1 MDESRSELA
10 GLTVFLIFGVACS
23 LALSILAQ
31 ASDPPG
37 PPIALNDLAR
47 AVKDARVRSIE
58 ITDDRGV
65 AVTTQGVSN
74 SFRISPGTT
83 LLTVL
88 SAYGV
93 TPSDLST
100 VRFEAKPPSSAAT
113 WLRIAATL
121 LPLLFCLALVLS
133 LRRSARDPTD
143 EVLGVQSS
151 RARRWA
157 PAPHSIRFADVAG
170 VEEAKQ
176 ELKEVVEFLRYPDRF
191 DRLGAHVPRGLLLV
205 GAPGTGKT
213 LLARAVAGEAM
224 VPFLSISGSEFV
236 EIFVGLGARRVR
248 ELFEQAKRAAPC
260 IVFVDEIDAVG
271 RQRSAGL
278 GAGSEERDQ
287 TLNQMLVEMDGFE
300 PNRTVIVIGATNRP
314 DILDTALLRPGRFD
328 RQIVLPAPDASSRRA
343 ILQVHAKGKALN
355 NDVDFGVLAGLTPGF
370 SGAELANVVNEG
382 AILTARRNKMTI
394 GMSELEEAI
403 DRVIGGPECRS
414 RVTSDGETKLTA
426 YHEAGHA
433 LVMRYVPHHD
443 PVHKVSI
450 ARRGTLGGYTRS
462 LPPEDRTYTT
472 TSQLGAQLASSLGG
486 HAAECVVFGDV
497 SSGAAPDLERAT
509 DIARR
514 MVTAYGMSRRLGT
527 VALGHPEGQALL
539 GGALGEQ
546 KSYSEKTAEA
556 IDEEVRVLIDDAYR
570 RAVGIITEHR
580 DALDRISEA
589 LIQSETL
596 EADALERIIH
606 G

>member
-1 MDESRSELA
+1 
-10 GLTVFLIFGVACS
+10 
-23 LALSILAQ
+23 
-31 ASDPPG
+31 
-37 PPIALNDLAR
+37 
-47 AVKDARVRSIE
+47 
-58 ITDDRGV
+58 
-65 AVTTQGVSN
+65 
-74 SFRISPGTT
+74 
-83 LLTVL
+83 
-88 SAYGV
+88 
-93 TPSDLST
+93 
-100 VRFEAKPPSSAAT
+100 
-113 WLRIAATL
+113 
-121 LPLLFCLALVLS
+121 
-133 LRRSARDPTD
+133 
-143 EVLGVQSS
+143 
-151 RARRWA
+151 
-157 PAPHSIRFADVAG
+157 
-170 VEEAKQ
+170 
-176 ELKEVVEFLRYPDRF
+176 
-191 DRLGAHVPRGLLLV
+191 
-205 GAPGTGKT
+205 
-213 LLARAVAGEAM
+213 M

-236 EIFVGLGARRVR
+236 EIFVGLGARRVS

-370 SGAELANVVNEG
+370 SGAELANVLNEG